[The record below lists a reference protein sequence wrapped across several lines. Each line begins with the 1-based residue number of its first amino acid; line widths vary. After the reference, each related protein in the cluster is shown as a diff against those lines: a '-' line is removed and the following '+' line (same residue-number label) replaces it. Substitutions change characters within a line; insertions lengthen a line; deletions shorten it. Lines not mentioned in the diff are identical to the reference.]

1 MVVLNVRLQVVLR
14 LAVVRRVGPWGCSV
28 VLVHTIGCGQ
38 VEWRMVVLFVS
49 AVGGA
54 KVVVENDLSVC
65 GSKIVQR

>member
-1 MVVLNVRLQVVLR
+1 MIVARQ
-14 LAVVRRVGPWGCSV
+14 VGPWGCSA

-38 VEWRMVVLFVS
+38 VEWSMVVLFVS

-54 KVVVENDLSVC
+54 MVVVMDDLSVC